1 MILFVAD
8 LFADQFIGGAELTSE
23 AIIKDSFLPVHK
35 VNSSRV
41 DTRLM
46 SDYADKFWI
55 FGNFAA
61 LSEECMVYAAKNLN
75 YSVLEYDY
83 KYCDYRLPEKHVAA
97 LGKCECETQ
106 RRGKLVSIFFK
117 KAKTV
122 WFMSQRQRQVYLDKF
137 SFLDNTKVLSSV
149 FSKESLKF
157 IASLDTSKKSDK
169 WVVLESKSWVK
180 GTSRAVEIA
189 KSQGL
194 DYEMV
199 SGLSHRDFLRKLAN
213 SQGLIYTPIGSDTCP
228 RIVIEAKL
236 LDCNLILSNNVQH
249 KDEDWFENKKSIIDY
264 LSTRTDVFWADI
276 KQSRPQVKVIEVSNG

>member
-1 MILFVAD
+1 MHSSLKA
-8 LFADQFIGGAELTSE
+8 AELTSE

-61 LSEECMVYAAKNLN
+61 LSEECIVYAAKNLN

-180 GTSRAVEIA
+180 GASRAVR
-189 KSQGL
+189 S
-194 DYEMV
+194 
-199 SGLSHRDFLRKLAN
+199 
-213 SQGLIYTPIGSDTCP
+213 
-228 RIVIEAKL
+228 
-236 LDCNLILSNNVQH
+236 
-249 KDEDWFENKKSIIDY
+249 
-264 LSTRTDVFWADI
+264 
-276 KQSRPQVKVIEVSNG
+276 